1 MGKIRFFSNGKYI
14 YFKHCPFCGSVGVD
28 FLDGKFSCP
37 DCGAVVTF
45 DLHEKEMICDGP
57 TDSMKILDRWNRR
70 ARKDPTAEDLCVL
83 AQKATKDDLVSYQK
97 YIADE
102 VRSYIYK
109 SAALGKFDCE
119 IPKRYLKDVEE
130 YQNNGFDVKD
140 DGDNYNISWRKDIEW
155 D

>member
-1 MGKIRFFSNGKYI
+1 MSKIRYFSNGKYI

-28 FLDGKFSCP
+28 FLGDKFRCP

-45 DLHEKEMICDGP
+45 DLPKKDIICDGP
-57 TDSMKILDRWNRR
+57 TDSMRLLDQWNRR
-70 ARKDPTAEDLCVL
+70 ARKESTAEDLCVL
-83 AQKATKDDLVSYQK
+83 AQKATEDNSISYQR

-109 SAALGKFDCE
+109 SATLSKFDCE

-130 YQNNGFDVKD
+130 YQENGFDIKD
-140 DGDNYNISWRKDIEW
+140 NGDNYIVSWRKDIKW